1 MLVLDKQI
9 KHMTEEAKNL
19 KAVDVGHYF
28 ICLANQQKKQITNKK
43 LQKLVYYAQVWSLT
57 LYDKKLYDEPI
68 EAWVH
73 GPAIRSLYNQYK
85 KFGFDPIKEEVES
98 GELEK
103 IPAET
108 KQLLNRIWKIYGS
121 LDAGYLEMLTH
132 SEEPWQ
138 KAREGL
144 QDHESSHNEI
154 SPNSIK
160 IYYVEKLKEARAK

>member
-1 MLVLDKQI
+1 MIV
-9 KHMTEEAKNL
+9 EAKNL

-28 ICLANQQKKQITNKK
+28 IGLANQHKKQITNKK

-57 LYDKKLYDEPI
+57 LYDKKLYDEAI

-73 GPAIRSLYNQYK
+73 GPAIRSLYNEYK
-85 KFGFDPIKEEVES
+85 KFGFDPIKEEIEISEIGKIS
-98 GELEK
+98 G
-103 IPAET
+103 ET
-108 KQLLNRIWKIYGS
+108 KQLLDRIWKVYGN

-154 SPNSIK
+154 SLDSIK
-160 IYYVEKLKEARAK
+160 TYYGEKLKKSKEQ